1 MLHHFCVEAAEQYGV
16 NCALLLHHIDYWVEY
31 NRKAKKHYHDG
42 LYWTYGSVK
51 KFSEYFPYLTEKQV
65 RTALSML
72 EKEGVI
78 KTGNYNKVA
87 FDRTKWY
94 TITKTGN
101 SILHKGQMEVTN
113 KENVTDCEVKAIPDN
128 NTKCNTKC
136 EKDRKKG
143 TVDKKPEI
151 ESYNQ
156 ILQKVKNEDLKHT
169 FLEFIKMRK
178 LIKKPL
184 TNKGLECIIS
194 RVENLSSGCN
204 DLAIKILHQS
214 IRNSY
219 PDVYELKEEKARQKG
234 YNITRVQADSADP
247 AQFARD
253 ENGELI
259 VF

>member
-1 MLHHFCVEAAEQYGV
+1 MLHQFCVEVAEKYGV
-16 NCALLLHHIDYWVEY
+16 NCALLLHHINYWIEH
-31 NRKAKKHYHDG
+31 NKKAKKHYHDG

-51 KFSEYFPYLTEKQV
+51 KLSEYFPYLTEKQV
-65 RTALSML
+65 RTALNML

-78 KTGNYNKVA
+78 KTGNYNKGA

-94 TITKTGN
+94 TITKTGD
-101 SILHKGQMEVTN
+101 SILHKGQMEITN
-113 KENVTDCEVKAIPDN
+113 KENGTDYEVKAIPDN
-128 NTKCNTKC
+128 NTKY

-143 TVDKKPEI
+143 TVGKKPEI

-156 ILQKVKNEDLKHT
+156 ILQKVKDEDLKHT

-204 DLAIKILHQS
+204 DLAIKILQQS

-219 PDVYELKEEKARQKG
+219 PDVYELKKDKASPKG
-234 YNITRVQADSADP
+234 SNITSVPFNPTDLV
-247 AQFARD
+247 RD

>member
-1 MLHHFCVEAAEQYGV
+1 M
-16 NCALLLHHIDYWVEY
+16 
-31 NRKAKKHYHDG
+31 
-42 LYWTYGSVK
+42 K

-101 SILHKGQMEVTN
+101 SILHKGQMEITN
-113 KENVTDCEVKAIPDN
+113 KENGTDCEVKAIPDN
-128 NTKCNTKC
+128 NTKY

-143 TVDKKPEI
+143 TVGKKPEI

-156 ILQKVKNEDLKHT
+156 ILQKVKDKDLKHT

-194 RVENLSSGCN
+194 RVENLSSGRN
-204 DLAIKILHQS
+204 DLAIKILQQS

-219 PDVYELKEEKARQKG
+219 PDVYELKKDKARPKG
-234 YNITRVQADSADP
+234 SNITSVPFDP
-247 AQFARD
+247 TDLARD